1 MSFSHRITVAVLAFL
16 PLAATAQQP
25 QQANPADAYVTV
37 PAIGYVSAFENYRA
51 TPDEKTSPDQVW
63 RAANEE
69 IASKDAHGGHTDMP
83 GMTPAASGN
92 PMSMPG
98 MGTTKPEPKADAAP
112 SDPHAG
118 HQNMPGMGAA
128 GSGNHMSMPGMGATK
143 PEPKP
148 DAAPSDPHAVHHNM
162 QGK

>member
-25 QQANPADAYVTV
+25 QQANPADANAPVPVTS
-37 PAIGYVSAFENYRA
+37 YVSVFKNYIT
-51 TPDEKTSPDQVW
+51 TPAETASPDQVW

-69 IASKDAHGGHTDMP
+69 ITSQDMHGDHMGMP
-83 GMTPAASGN
+83 RMGPAASGN
-92 PMSMPG
+92 QMSMPG
-98 MGTTKPEPKADAAP
+98 MGAAKPQAKPDAVP

-118 HQNMPGMGAA
+118 HCNMPGMGAA
-128 GSGNHMSMPGMGATK
+128 DTGNHMSMPGMSTTK

-148 DAAPSDPHAVHHNM
+148 DAAPSDPHAGHHNM

>member
-1 MSFSHRITVAVLAFL
+1 
-16 PLAATAQQP
+16 
-25 QQANPADAYVTV
+25 
-37 PAIGYVSAFENYRA
+37 
-51 TPDEKTSPDQVW
+51 
-63 RAANEE
+63 
-69 IASKDAHGGHTDMP
+69 
-83 GMTPAASGN
+83 
-92 PMSMPG
+92 MSMPG